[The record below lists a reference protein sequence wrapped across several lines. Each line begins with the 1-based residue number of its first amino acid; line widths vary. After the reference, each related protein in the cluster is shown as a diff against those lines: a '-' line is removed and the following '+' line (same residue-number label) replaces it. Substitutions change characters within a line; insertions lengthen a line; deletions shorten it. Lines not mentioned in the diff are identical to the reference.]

1 MLIHREAL
9 ELARFAPAEDEG
21 GTLALTC
28 LLIESDGHVVVC
40 DGHQLIRVAGQ
51 VDEPSLFDSLIPA
64 EEREHS
70 EAILLPAEAAQS
82 FNAALK
88 KRKKKKGEPT
98 PHIVVSRDGEAVRLA
113 SADGK
118 VTRRF
123 DVKPPDLP
131 FPKIESLLRP
141 HVAVKRVTLGVDL
154 MLTIL
159 KALKGCGCESATFS
173 FAEGEAAPVKFTA
186 FSQPMGP
193 VEGVVMPMRDGAEKD
208 AANESGR
215 RVTADQEHRKT

>member
-9 ELARFAPAEDEG
+9 ELARMAPTDDEG
-21 GTLALTC
+21 GNYALSC
-28 LLIESDGHVVVC
+28 LLIEADGHVVVC

-70 EAILLPAEAAQS
+70 APILLPAEAAQS
-82 FNAALK
+82 FSAALK

-98 PHIVVSRDGEAVRLA
+98 PHIVVSHDGDAVRLA

-123 DVKPPDLP
+123 DVKPPELP
-131 FPKIESLLRP
+131 FPNIAAVMKP
-141 HVAVKRVTLGVDL
+141 HVSAKRVTLGVDL

-159 KALKGCGCESATFS
+159 KALKGCGCPSVTLD
-173 FAEGEAAPVKFTA
+173 FAEGEGSPVKMSA
-186 FSQPMGP
+186 FSDPMGP
-193 VEGVVMPMRDGAEKD
+193 VEGVVMPIRGSDEKD
-208 AANESGR
+208 AA
-215 RVTADQEHRKT
+215 A

>member
-9 ELARFAPAEDEG
+9 ELSRMAPSDDEG
-21 GTLALTC
+21 GQYALTC
-28 LLIESDGHVVVC
+28 LLIEADGHVVVC

-64 EEREHS
+64 DEREHS
-70 EAILLPAEAAQS
+70 EPILLPAEAAQS

-88 KRKKKKGEPT
+88 KRRKKKGEPT
-98 PHIVVSRDGEAVRLA
+98 PHIVVSQDGNAVRLA

-123 DVKPPDLP
+123 EVKPPELP
-131 FPKIESLLRP
+131 FPNIATVMRK
-141 HVAVKRVTLGVDL
+141 HVTAKRVTLGVDL

-159 KALKGCGCESATFS
+159 KALKGCGCPSITLD
-173 FAEGEAAPVKFTA
+173 FAEGETSPVHFRA
-186 FSQPMGP
+186 FSDPMGP
-193 VEGVVMPMRDGAEKD
+193 VEGVVMPMTHTNEAAD
-208 AANESGR
+208 AA
-215 RVTADQEHRKT
+215 